1 MSRRAEGIDRGRR
14 GTRIGV
20 EDCVEARRG
29 SGKRLLD
36 AKGAGRGVAMSNEDV
51 LETLRYVGLNVSGV
65 YLKSYYP
72 PHPDTSQVVEW
83 ETPEGFEI
91 TVWRSKP
98 PLWRISYLSYTVIG
112 SCLFEISK
120 DLVLDI
126 RNGVS
131 TLQEALL

>member
-1 MSRRAEGIDRGRR
+1 M
-14 GTRIGV
+14 

-36 AKGAGRGVAMSNEDV
+36 AKGAERGVAMSNEEV

-83 ETPEGFEI
+83 ETPEGFEV
-91 TVWRSKP
+91 TVWRNKSS
-98 PLWRISYLSYTVIG
+98 LWRISYLSYTKIG
-112 SCLFEISK
+112 GFLSEIAQ
-120 DLVLDI
+120 DLVFDI
-126 RNGVS
+126 RKSINI
-131 TLQEALL
+131 LQEALL